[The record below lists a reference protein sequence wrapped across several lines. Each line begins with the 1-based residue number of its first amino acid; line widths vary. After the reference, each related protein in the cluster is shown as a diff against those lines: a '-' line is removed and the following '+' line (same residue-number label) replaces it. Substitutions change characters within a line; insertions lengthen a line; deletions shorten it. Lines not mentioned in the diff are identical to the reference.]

1 MADVQKT
8 IEILFQGDDRLSST
22 IRGMSGELDGLV
34 TGFNVLGRAG
44 DVIESIAQPFA
55 TLAKGVLATEAA
67 LGAMAA
73 GGLAY
78 SITKAV
84 EFEAAAADLNKVL
97 GDEADRL
104 QEAQDKA
111 LELSSKYGVAS
122 SEVLASMANFKQAGF
137 DLTGAMDLTASA
149 LDLVIAG
156 DISAAEASDIL
167 VASLKGF
174 KAPAEDAAR
183 LTDVLNEVSN
193 NYATNVR
200 ELGVGMAT
208 LSPIANQMGFS
219 FEETAGILTPV
230 IEVFRSGDEAA
241 NALKTGLLKLVDDSA
256 PVRNAL
262 ASIGVSQTDANGALR
277 SGKDILYDVA
287 LAFNDIEQNQKI
299 FLASQLVG
307 IHQAGRMVEVFDG
320 LDKAL
325 EITNVA
331 MGAAGSAANEVAIR
345 LATAEIAVQRF
356 KTGFE
361 NLGIEIGNQF
371 LMATTDIVEGGTDI
385 ENTLRTLVKDGT
397 FDPVFEKIRSFG
409 VEFGELLDGIAAA
422 MPEAFAQVEWDDLL
436 ASLENIKGSF
446 GGLFDALFDDLDL
459 TKPDELAAAIQ
470 KVVDGVTTLTNIT
483 SGIIDRLSPLVQ
495 LFAAW
500 AEKVTKLDTE
510 QQKWM
515 GNLLADAL
523 VIEKFGGIVGTV
535 LNIITDKTD
544 QYVNSV
550 TGIGDDT
557 SMMEWGTRFKTSAEE
572 SATAVDGITS
582 NVIDFSKAAE
592 AAAVKQAEFRQSV
605 DEGTGSLD
613 DYSLELYRLGESLKD
628 LPEVQVVDL
637 SIDTD
642 DDGFKETM
650 NFIEYVKDGVTIRE
664 YFELDKDSL
673 KTATGEIDEK
683 LPSEKQIELQAK
695 MDLEKLKTV
704 SDLIQT
710 EIEWEAKLEIAEV
723 EANAE
728 KVVSIMEGV
737 TANITTA
744 GEVLNTIF
752 GSIDQLSESGFW
764 KYDIMRW
771 IDAEIEI
778 QKEAVAI
785 QRDIANAEI
794 SLMEARRKR
803 YESGEA
809 LITVAGDGLAP
820 HLEAMMFSVLE
831 AVQVQGNM
839 DAEDYLLGS
848 GA

>member
-230 IEVFRSGDEAA
+230 IEVFRSGDEAS